1 MLLSYKF
8 KLPGLILILA
18 GTGLTVLY
26 FGFDFR
32 FEMPVLAVF
41 SSFMET
47 RFFTTFRT
55 NFADE
60 LIILLFL
67 SGFCLVVFSKE
78 KYEREILREIR
89 IKAIYKTIAI
99 DILLLVLTTLF
110 VFGGGFMAF
119 TIINL
124 ILPFLLY
131 LILFNIM
138 KFKALKQTVRK

>member
-1 MLLSYKF
+1 MLLSSKF
-8 KLPGLILILA
+8 KLPGFILILA

-60 LIILLFL
+60 LIILLFI

-78 KYEREILREIR
+78 KNEREILREIR
-89 IKAIYKTIAI
+89 IRAVYKTIII
-99 DILLLVLTTLF
+99 DILLLVFTTLF

-119 TIINL
+119 IIINL
-124 ILPFLLY
+124 ILPFIIY
-131 LILFNIM
+131 LILFNIL
-138 KFKALKQTVRK
+138 KSKAVKLSFRK

>member
-78 KYEREILREIR
+78 KYEGEILREIR